1 MREIVTVIRGH
12 TWLGTVST
20 SGPVTCMQHNICIS
34 DFFFFF
40 FAPPCRFSSA
50 QEKPIETFFLVP
62 YSIRFAIRSAYH
74 TKFPTFLWK
83 KKKAS
88 SAYSVPSLQI
98 FLATRICL
106 CTYNSCQAS
115 PLPAQ
120 LLEHLTSL
128 VSYVKS
134 LSQPQSIDF
143 TAILPERSCAHEGEN
158 TRQ

>member
-34 DFFFFF
+34 DSFFFFLPRLAGFPAHKRNPSKHF
-40 FAPPCRFSSA
+40 FWCPIQYVLRFDLHIT
-50 QEKPIETFFLVP
+50 QNFPHFLG
-62 YSIRFAIRSAYH
+62 
-74 TKFPTFLWK
+74 

-98 FLATRICL
+98 LLATRMCPR
-106 CTYNSCQAS
+106 TYNSCQAS